1 MAVSRSAAYINQD
14 IILQAEF
21 RQPVTLALFDPA
33 TVEQVEIIDTDG
45 VTVLQTFAAGAIT
58 HVSQGL
64 YRVIGS
70 AACYDAPGVYF
81 DRWTARIDPGDAP
94 SQYTLQTVVAAM
106 PTAVQPF
113 TTQWFIDT
121 YLTGVDLTDEHGQPY
136 AQSVF
141 DHAIAAAVERT
152 RRELDIEMAL
162 GTFQERHD
170 FDWRQWG
177 EWCWL
182 AVRRRPVQSIDELI
196 FQFGQSPVL
205 RVPLSWI
212 VQVTPEAGQFQMVP
226 SGGSTVALG
235 PAPGYGI
242 PPWIGPGAGYGAR
255 TVPAFYRVTYKAGFP
270 DGQFPEDVKQIIGMY
285 AGIFVLATAGELIAG
300 PGVAAKSIS
309 QDGLVQN
316 LTSTASATRGGYGAK
331 IDQFRQDLK
340 RLVPIVRMYYHGMPM
355 RVA

>member
-33 TVEQVEIIDTDG
+33 AVEQVEIIDTDG

-58 HVSQGL
+58 RVSQGL
-64 YRVIGS
+64 YQVIGA
-70 AACYDAPGVYF
+70 AACYDTPGLYF
-81 DRWTARIDPGDAP
+81 DRWTARIDPGDVP

-113 TTQWFIDT
+113 TRQWFIDT
-121 YLTGVDLTDEHGQPY
+121 YLTGIDLTDERGQPY
-136 AQSVF
+136 AESVF

-152 RRELDIEMAL
+152 RKELDIEIAL
-162 GTFQERHD
+162 GTFEERHD

-182 AVRRRPVQSIDELI
+182 QVRKRPLQSIDELI
-196 FQFGQSPVL
+196 FQFGQTPVL

-212 VQVTPEAGQFQMVP
+212 VQTVPESGQFQMVP
-226 SGGSTVALG
+226 SGGSTTALG

-255 TVPAFYRVTYKAGFP
+255 TVPAFYRVTYKAGFAT
-270 DGQFPEDVKQIIGMY
+270 GQFPEDVKQIIGLHAAM
-285 AGIFVLATAGELIAG
+285 FVLATAGELVAG

-309 QDGLVQN
+309 MDGLMQN
-316 LTSTASATRGGYGAK
+316 LTSTASATMGGYGARITQCWK
-331 IDQFRQDLK
+331 ELK
-340 RLVPIVRMYYHGMPM
+340 ALLPLVRAYYHGFPM